1 MKRTRAEIKAELM
14 AAAERKIDEVLDWTE
29 NSSRPTLNDIEE
41 VVLKV
46 RQELGRVLAETVLEG
61 QESAHAVPGPLCPTC
76 GREMQVKGQKGKGIA
91 TRLGL
96 VEIERDY
103 YYCSHCKQGSFPP
116 G

>member
-1 MKRTRAEIKAELM
+1 MKRTRAEIKAELL
-14 AAAERKIDEVLDWTE
+14 AEAERKIDELLDWTE
-29 NSSRPTLNDIEE
+29 SSSRPTLNDIEE

-46 RQELGRVLAETVLEG
+46 RKELGQVLVQTVVEA
-61 QESAHAVPGPLCPTC
+61 QESVQLVPGPLCPRC
-76 GREMQVKGQKGKGIA
+76 GREMQTKGQKSKGIE

-96 VEIERDY
+96 LEMERSY